1 MGKEEKSDR
10 NYKRSNNKMK
20 LLFLTFAGLAMAG
33 TKCSGDMCWAR
44 GPRPRKPAKSDKECS
59 IDSYKTNPES
69 WNMNCP
75 DSCEI
80 MEFLDVVEKR
90 IAEEWAMVK
99 SNFEI
104 NVDKSGMGNN
114 RREILEILLIK
125 LKKIKNSSMSEAE
138 KFEAYTKLYRD
149 ANVPRIIAEQEQ
161 VTSKLEERQAKL
173 HSELISLK
181 VELNNNL
188 AFCLLNFKEYGEH
201 ICDVRSFQYGQGEM

>member
-1 MGKEEKSDR
+1 
-10 NYKRSNNKMK
+10 MK
-20 LLFLTFAGLAMAG
+20 LLFLSFLGLSTAG

-44 GPRPRKPAKSDKECS
+44 GPRPRKPVGGQNDNECS
-59 IDSYKTNPES
+59 IDAHKTIPES

-80 MEFLDVVEKR
+80 MEFLDVVEKK

-125 LKKIKNSSMSEAE
+125 
-138 KFEAYTKLYRD
+138 
-149 ANVPRIIAEQEQ
+149 
-161 VTSKLEERQAKL
+161 
-173 HSELISLK
+173 
-181 VELNNNL
+181 
-188 AFCLLNFKEYGEH
+188 NFRFFRF
-201 ICDVRSFQYGQGEM
+201 IN

>member
-1 MGKEEKSDR
+1 MGKGR
-10 NYKRSNNKMK
+10 NKRELKMK
-20 LLFLTFAGLAMAG
+20 LLFLSFLGLSMAG

-44 GPRPRKPAKSDKECS
+44 GPRPRKPQGGKNEAECS
-59 IDSYKTNPES
+59 IDAHETNPES

-125 LKKIKNSSMSEAE
+125 LNRSKSPPSLRNAAQIFTLSS
-138 KFEAYTKLYRD
+138 FL
-149 ANVPRIIAEQEQ
+149 
-161 VTSKLEERQAKL
+161 SK
-173 HSELISLK
+173 SS
-181 VELNNNL
+181 
-188 AFCLLNFKEYGEH
+188 
-201 ICDVRSFQYGQGEM
+201 